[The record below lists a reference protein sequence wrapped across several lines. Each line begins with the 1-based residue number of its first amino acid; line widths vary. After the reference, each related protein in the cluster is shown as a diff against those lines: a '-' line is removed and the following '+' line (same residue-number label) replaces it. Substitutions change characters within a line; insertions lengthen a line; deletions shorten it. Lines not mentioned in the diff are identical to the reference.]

1 MKPIKL
7 PAVDEIQTFVHSLRN
22 SIEPHWSSSLL
33 YEKFVSMPGDAIS
46 AGFCGP
52 SSVVLWQELTAAFP
66 DEHFSIAVGRVYK
79 NQSEW
84 IRGKHVWVV
93 LHHALKG
100 ATIVDITAD
109 QSNDTDTKILVEDID
124 SLAARGI
131 NYLPYQ
137 LARSLDEVDESPKQ
151 RAAKLRERLTSAL
164 Q

>member
-1 MKPIKL
+1 MKPMKFSI
-7 PAVDEIQTFVHSLRN
+7 VDEIRTLVQNLRN
-22 SIEPHWSSSLL
+22 SIEPYWSSDLL
-33 YEKFVSMPGDAIS
+33 YEKFVSMPGDAAS

-52 SSVVLWQELTAAFP
+52 SSVVLWQELTTAFP
-66 DEHFSIAVGRVYK
+66 DEHFSIAVGRVFK

-93 LHHALKG
+93 WHHALKG
-100 ATIVDITAD
+100 ATIIDITAD

-137 LARSLDEVDESPKQ
+137 LARSLDEVDASPKQ
-151 RAAKLRERLTSAL
+151 RAAKLRERLTSSM

>member
-1 MKPIKL
+1 MNSQTLNQIKHFT
-7 PAVDEIQTFVHSLRN
+7 ETFRSTL
-22 SIEPHWSSSLL
+22 EPHWSKDLL

-66 DEHFSIAVGRVYK
+66 DEHFSIAVGRVYM
-79 NQSEW
+79 NQAEW

-93 LHHALKG
+93 WHHALKG
-100 ATIVDITAD
+100 ATIIDITAD

-124 SLAARGI
+124 SLAIRGI

-151 RAAKLRERLTSAL
+151 RAAKLRKRLTSAL

>member
-1 MKPIKL
+1 MRN
-7 PAVDEIQTFVHSLRN
+7 DIQTLTKNLRD
-22 SIEPHWSSSLL
+22 SIEPLWSTDLL
-33 YEKFVSMPGDAIS
+33 YEKFVSLPGDAIS

-66 DEHFSIAVGRVYK
+66 NERFSIAVGRVYK
-79 NQSEW
+79 NQLEW

-93 LHHALKG
+93 WHHALKG
-100 ATIVDITAD
+100 ATIIDITAD

-137 LARSLDEVDESPKQ
+137 LARSLDEVDASPKQ